1 MASKLGEMLVKAQL
15 ITEAQLE
22 EAIRIQRREGGKLG
36 SIVARQGFCSDQDI
50 VSFLGMQYG
59 VPAADLDQWP
69 AIESSVIALVPA
81 ELANK
86 HKVLPL
92 QRSGNVLTLAMS
104 DPTDI
109 FAMDDVRFHTGY
121 NIDPVVS
128 SEMGLTR
135 AIERYYGGSSSLR
148 LREDQPRRTQQAN
161 RTTQL
166 PGPEPGSMNF
176 NKAAFDEAAE
186 EALDLKGLEEELEGT
201 ETEYENF
208 QDDEE
213 NINANALLRGSEE
226 APVVRLVNM
235 VLIDAIRKGASDIHI
250 EPYEKHYR
258 IRFRIDGLLQEV
270 MRPNIKLKD
279 PVTSRVKILAKLN
292 IAEKRLP
299 QDGRIKLRVNL
310 GGQAKVIDYRVSVL
324 PTLFGEKIVLR
335 LLDSDQLMLDL
346 TKLGFEAESL
356 GQWDRQISKPYGMI
370 LVTGPTG
377 SGKTNTLYSSIAKL
391 NQVDVNIMTAEDPVE
406 FNFAGINQVQ
416 MKEQIGLNFAAALRS
431 FLRQDPN
438 IILVGEI
445 RDFETAEIAI
455 KASLTGHLVLS
466 TLHTNDAPST
476 ISRLMNMGVEP
487 FLVATSVNIICAQRL
502 VRRIC
507 AKCKQPDP
515 HQPPVEALLKVG
527 FTEEEVSRGITVM
540 KGMGCDV
547 CNKRGYKGRV
557 GLYEVLEMSETM
569 RDMILTGA
577 SAIELREQAV
587 KEGMI
592 TLRRSGCR
600 KVLDGVS
607 TIEEIIRETV
617 L

>member
-15 ITEAQLE
+15 ITDSQLE
-22 EAIRIQRREGGKLG
+22 EAIKVQRREGGKLG
-36 SIVARQGFCSDQDI
+36 SIVVRQGFCSDQDI

-69 AIESSVIALVPA
+69 AIEASVIALVPA

-128 SEMGLTR
+128 SEMGLVR
-135 AIERYYGGSSSLR
+135 AIERYYGGSSGLK
-148 LREDQPRRTQQAN
+148 LREDQGRRASQAGRPGGGGTEAAGPSFN
-161 RTTQL
+161 R
-166 PGPEPGSMNF
+166 
-176 NKAAFDEAAE
+176 AAFDEAADV
-186 EALDLKGLEEELEGT
+186 ALDLKGLEEELE
-201 ETEYENF
+201 ETDTQYETLG
-208 QDDEE
+208 DEEE
-213 NINANALLRGSEE
+213 NINATALQKGSEE

-250 EPYEKHYR
+250 EPYEKSYR

-335 LLDSDQLMLDL
+335 LLDSDKLMLDL
-346 TKLGFEAESL
+346 TKLGFEPESL
-356 GQWDRQISKPYGMI
+356 TQWDRQISKPYGMI

-507 AKCKQPDP
+507 ANCKAPDP
-515 HQPPVEALLKVG
+515 HQPPPESLLKVG
-527 FTEEEVSRGITVM
+527 FTDEELKRGITVM
-540 KGMGCDV
+540 KGMGCET
-547 CNKRGYKGRV
+547 CGKKGYKGRV
-557 GLYEVLEMSETM
+557 GLYEVLEMSETLK
-569 RDMILTGA
+569 DMILTGA
-577 SAIELREQAV
+577 SAIELREQAI

-600 KVLDGVS
+600 KVLDGVT

>member
-1 MASKLGEMLVKAQL
+1 MVSKLGEMLVKAQL
-15 ITEAQLE
+15 ITEAQLDE
-22 EAIRIQRREGGKLG
+22 VIKTQRREGGKLG
-36 SIVARQGFCSDQDI
+36 SIVVRAGFCSDQDI

-59 VPAADLDQWP
+59 VPAADLEQWP
-69 AIESSVIALVPA
+69 PIDPAVIALIPA
-81 ELANK
+81 DLAQR

-92 QRSGNVLTLAMS
+92 QRTGSVLTLAMS

-121 NIDPVVS
+121 NVDPVVS
-128 SEMGLTR
+128 SEMGLAR
-135 AIERYYGGSSSLR
+135 AVERYYGGSSQVALR
-148 LREDQPRRTQQAN
+148 ADGTSTRGGSAPSASGPAGPGG
-161 RTTQL
+161 L
-166 PGPEPGSMNF
+166 PVPGF
-176 NKAAFDEAAE
+176 
-186 EALDLKGLEEELEGT
+186 EEEDEQFDLNELEQQLDADAEFEAT
-201 ETEYENF
+201 
-208 QDDEE
+208 DDDNEE
-213 NINANALLRGSEE
+213 SINVNALRHGSED
-226 APVVRLVNM
+226 APVVKLVNM
-235 VLIDAIRKGASDIHI
+235 VLIDAIKKGASDIHI
-250 EPYEKHYR
+250 EPYEKTYR
-258 IRFRIDGLLQEV
+258 IRFRIDGIMQEV
-270 MRPNIKLKD
+270 MRPNLKLRD
-279 PVTSRVKILAKLN
+279 PLTSRVKILAKLN

-299 QDGRIKLRVNL
+299 QDGRIKLRVNM
-310 GGQAKVIDYRVSVL
+310 GGRQKVIDYRVSIL

-335 LLDSDQLMLDL
+335 LLDSDKLMLDL
-346 TKLGFEAESL
+346 TKLGFEPESL
-356 GQWDRQISKPYGMI
+356 VRWDRQITRPYGMV

-377 SGKTNTLYSSIAKL
+377 SGKTNTLYSSISKL
-391 NQVDVNIMTAEDPVE
+391 NTVDTNILTAEDPVE
-406 FNFAGINQVQ
+406 FNFPGINQVQ

-476 ISRLMNMGVEP
+476 INRLMNMGVEP

-502 VRRIC
+502 VRRLC
-507 AKCKQPDP
+507 PNCKAVETHIQPED
-515 HQPPVEALLKVG
+515 ALLKVG
-527 FTEEEVSRGITVM
+527 FTPEEIQKGITFYKPV
-540 KGMGCDV
+540 GCEA

-557 GLYEVLEMSETM
+557 GLYEVLEMSEPM
-569 RDMILTGA
+569 RDMVLTGA
-577 SAIELREQAV
+577 SAIELREQAI

-600 KVLDGVS
+600 KVLDGVT

>member
-1 MASKLGEMLVKAQL
+1 MVSKLGEMLVKAQL
-15 ITEAQLE
+15 ITDAQLE
-22 EAIRIQRREGGKLG
+22 EVMKIQRREGGKLG
-36 SIVARQGFCSDQDI
+36 SIVVRQGFCSDQDI

-59 VPAADLDQWP
+59 VPAADLEQWP
-69 AIESSVIALVPA
+69 PIDSSVIALIPKD
-81 ELANK
+81 LAQR

-92 QRSGNVLTLAMS
+92 QRTGNVLTLAMS

-121 NIDPVVS
+121 NVDPVVS
-128 SEMGLTR
+128 SEMGLVR
-135 AIERYYGGSSSLR
+135 AVEKYYGGASAVRLADGTQGRSSYAGGAAAAGPTDTSGGTSPFNEADEQFDLAD
-148 LREDQPRRTQQAN
+148 LEQELDADAEFD
-161 RTTQL
+161 TT
-166 PGPEPGSMNF
+166 
-176 NKAAFDEAAE
+176 
-186 EALDLKGLEEELEGT
+186 
-201 ETEYENF
+201 
-208 QDDEE
+208 DDEE
-213 NINANALLRGSEE
+213 DSINVGALKKGSED
-226 APVVRLVNM
+226 APVVKLVNM
-235 VLIDAIRKGASDIHI
+235 VLIDAIKRGASDIHI
-250 EPYEKHYR
+250 EPYEKNYR
-258 IRFRIDGLLQEV
+258 IRFRIDGILMEV
-270 MRPNIKLKD
+270 MRPNLKLKD
-279 PVTSRVKILAKLN
+279 PLTSRVKILAKLN

-299 QDGRIKLRVNL
+299 QDGRIKLRVNM
-310 GGQAKVIDYRVSVL
+310 GGKQKVIDYRVSIL

-335 LLDSDQLMLDL
+335 LLDSDKLMLDL
-346 TKLGFEAESL
+346 TKLGFEQESL
-356 GQWDRQISKPYGMI
+356 DRWDRQISKPYGMV

-391 NQVDVNIMTAEDPVE
+391 NTVDTNILTAEDPVE
-406 FNFAGINQVQ
+406 FNFPGINQVQ

-476 ISRLMNMGVEP
+476 INRLMNMGVEP

-502 VRRIC
+502 VRRLC
-507 AKCKQPDP
+507 TNCKAVDTH
-515 HQPPVEALLKVG
+515 HQPEEALLKVG
-527 FTEEEVSRGITVM
+527 FTPEEIQRGITFYKTV
-540 KGMGCDV
+540 GCEV

-557 GLYEVLEMSETM
+557 GLYEVLEMSETLK
-569 RDMILTGA
+569 DMILTGA
-577 SAIELREQAV
+577 SAIELREQGQ

-600 KVLDGVS
+600 KVLDGVT